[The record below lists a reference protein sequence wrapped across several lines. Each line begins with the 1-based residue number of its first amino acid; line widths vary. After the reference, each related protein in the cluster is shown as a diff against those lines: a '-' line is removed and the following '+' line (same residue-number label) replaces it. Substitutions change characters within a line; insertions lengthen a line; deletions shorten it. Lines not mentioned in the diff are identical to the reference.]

1 MGHALVIVES
11 PAKAR
16 KIGEYLGDGY
26 VVESSIGH
34 IRDLPRGAAD
44 VPKAY
49 KGEKWARLGIDVEN
63 DFKPLYVVSQDKK
76 QHIKKLKDLMKDAD
90 TLYLATDKDREGEAI
105 AWHLLEVLSP
115 PTSVDVHRMVFT
127 EITEKAIHAALN
139 DPREL
144 DRKMVDAQ
152 EARRMLDRLYGYEV
166 SPVLWKKVMPRLS
179 AGRVQSVATRIVVQ
193 RERERMAFVAASY
206 WDLEAKFAI
215 TRDAA
220 AGEPKD
226 FTAKLLE
233 VDGNRIAQGRD
244 FAQDGTL
251 SGDAV
256 IIDQARAEALVGELK
271 DQPSEV
277 KSVESKPYRRR
288 PAAPFI
294 TSTLQQEASS
304 KLKLSSAMAMRA
316 AQGLYEKGLITYMR
330 TDSTTLSAD
339 ALDAA
344 RKVINEKYGS
354 EFCPPEPRTY
364 NKKAKGAQEAHEAIR
379 PAGATFRTPESVYK
393 ECVKSEASVYE
404 LIWQRTIA
412 SQMTDATGET
422 VQVRVGVTS
431 TGGTDT
437 TFSASGTVIMH
448 QGFRQVYASTENTE
462 EEDGGTAAL
471 PQVAEGDSLTA
482 SDLEASGHETQPPS
496 RYTEASL
503 VKKLEDLGVG
513 RPSTYAAIMGTIE
526 DRGYV
531 WKKGS
536 ALVPSFTAFSV
547 TNLLE
552 GHFPNLVD
560 YDFTAQME
568 VDLDG
573 IAEGVGEAIPWLRQ
587 FYFGDDDDPG
597 LKEKVDN
604 RLGEIDAAAVNSIP
618 LGVDAN
624 GQMVVGRVGRYGPY
638 VQRGDGQPDLDGS
651 PNRASVPDDIPL
663 DELTIERAVEFIE
676 APSGDR
682 ELGEDPVSGKVVFVK
697 NGRFGPYVQLGE
709 IDDDPD
715 GKPKRASVFKSMD
728 PAEVDLETALKLLE
742 LPRVVGQ
749 HPDDGTTITVHN
761 GKFGPYLTKESAEE
775 GKKAE
780 TRNVPTEEEL
790 LTIDLAQCLELLKQ
804 PKRRG
809 RAEPKPPLKV
819 MGIDPFSGMK
829 MEIKD
834 GRFGPYI
841 TDGIAN
847 ASLQK
852 ADTIE
857 EISDER
863 ASELLMARR
872 QRAGTLYMEDGVEKW
887 EPPAKGSKKK
897 ASKKKSAAKKKAKK
911 LVVARDLLIDME
923 AANGAMYFGLSDA
936 PGSKAVEAMK
946 SAAVAVSE
954 IANVSNVS
962 EAKRSKGI
970 IAFTADLASAE
981 ADPAQFK
988 KIRDAIVGTLKDAE
1002 VPGRLAAKRP

>member
-1 MGHALVIVES
+1 MFRGANGEKSKKNSRCDTGRVRIWSRTCLPLRPMGHALVIVES

-49 KGEKWARLGIDVEN
+49 KSEKWARLGIDVEN
-63 DFKPLYVVSQDKK
+63 DFKPLYVVSSDKK
-76 QHIKKLKDLMKDAD
+76 EQIKKLKAAMKDAD

-115 PTSVDVHRMVFT
+115 PTNVKVHRMVFT
-127 EITEKAIHAALN
+127 EITEKAIHEALN

-152 EARRMLDRLYGYEV
+152 EARRILDRLYGYEL

-206 WDLEAKFAI
+206 WDLEGTFSL

-220 AGEPKD
+220 DGEPSN

-244 FAQDGTL
+244 FSQNGQLT
-251 SGDAV
+251 GDV
-256 IIDQARAEALVGELK
+256 EVIDQVRAEALITELQ

-277 KSVESKPYRRR
+277 KSIDSKPYRRR

-344 RKVINEKYGS
+344 RKIINEKYGK
-354 EFCPPEPRTY
+354 EFCPPEVRTY

-379 PAGATFRTPESVYK
+379 PAGAEFRTPESVYQ
-393 ECVKSEASVYE
+393 ECVKSEASLYE
-404 LIWQRTIA
+404 LIWQRTVA
-412 SQMTDATGET
+412 SQMTDAVGDT

-431 TGGTDT
+431 TSGTDT
-437 TFSASGTVIMH
+437 TFSASGTVITH
-448 QGFRQVYASTENTE
+448 QGFRKAYSASDAD
-462 EEDGGTAAL
+462 EDDTGTAAL
-471 PQVAEGDSLTA
+471 PQVAQGDDLKA

-503 VKKLEDLGVG
+503 VKKLEELGVG

-573 IAEGVGEAIPWLRQ
+573 IAEGQGEAIPWLRK
-587 FYFGDDDDPG
+587 FYFGDDQDAG

-604 RLGEIDAAAVNSIP
+604 RLGEIDARAINSIP

-638 VQRGDGQPDLDGS
+638 VQRGEE
-651 PNRASVPDDIPL
+651 RASIPDDIPL
-663 DELTIERAVEFIE
+663 DELTIERAIEFIE

-682 ELGEDPVSGKVVFVK
+682 ELGDDPVSGMVVFVK

-715 GKPKRASVFKSMD
+715 GKPKRASVFKTMD

-742 LPRVVGQ
+742 LPRTIGQ
-749 HPDDGTTITVHN
+749 HPEDGTTIIVHN
-761 GKFGPYLTKESAEE
+761 GKFGPYLTKDSAEE
-775 GKKAE
+775 GKKPD
-780 TRNVPTEEEL
+780 TRNVPSEEAL
-790 LTIDLAQCLELLKQ
+790 LTITMDECLELLKQ

-809 RAEPKPPLKV
+809 RAEPKPPLAEL
-819 MGIDPFSGMK
+819 GIDTFSGMA
-829 MEIKD
+829 MVIKD

-841 TDGIAN
+841 TDGEAN
-847 ASLQK
+847 ASLRK
-852 ADTIE
+852 GDTIE
-857 EISDER
+857 EITDER
-863 ASELLMARR
+863 ASELLMMRR
-872 QRAGTLYMEDGVEKW
+872 ERSGKIVMEDGKQVWIPEQK
-887 EPPAKGSKKK
+887 AKK
-897 ASKKKSAAKKKAKK
+897 AAKKKAPAKK
-911 LVVARDLLIDME
+911 KVA
-923 AANGAMYFGLSDA
+923 AKKKSPAKKKA
-936 PGSKAVEAMK
+936 PAKA
-946 SAAVAVSE
+946 AAV
-954 IANVSNVS
+954 
-962 EAKRSKGI
+962 
-970 IAFTADLASAE
+970 
-981 ADPAQFK
+981 
-988 KIRDAIVGTLKDAE
+988 DATTN
-1002 VPGRLAAKRP
+1002 

>member
-1 MGHALVIVES
+1 VIVES

-49 KGEKWARLGIDVEN
+49 KGEKWARLGIDVDN
-63 DFKPLYVVSQDKK
+63 DFKPLYVVSSDKK
-76 QHIKKLKDLMKDAD
+76 AHIKKLKDLMKDAD

-115 PTSVDVHRMVFT
+115 STKVEVHRMVFT

-206 WDLEAKFAI
+206 WDLEGKFSLN
-215 TRDAA
+215 RDAA
-220 AGEPKD
+220 EGEPKD

-244 FAQDGTL
+244 FAQDGKLT
-251 SGDAV
+251 GDV
-256 IIDQARAEALVGELK
+256 VVIDQARAETLVTELQ

-304 KLKLSSAMAMRA
+304 KLKLSSAMAMRS

-344 RKVINEKYGS
+344 RKVITEKYGK
-354 EFCPPEPRTY
+354 EFCPPEARTY

-379 PAGATFRTPESVYK
+379 PAGSEFRTPESVYK
-393 ECVKSEASVYE
+393 ECVKSEASLYE

-437 TFSASGTVIMH
+437 TFSASGTVITH
-448 QGFRQVYASTENTE
+448 QGFRKVYIDSDSDDDDT
-462 EEDGGTAAL
+462 GTAAL
-471 PQVAEGDSLTA
+471 PQVGQGDSLKA

-503 VKKLEDLGVG
+503 VKKLEELGVG

-573 IAEGVGEAIPWLRQ
+573 IAEGMGEAIPWLRK
-587 FYFGDDDDPG
+587 FYFGDGDDPG

-638 VQRGDGQPDLDGS
+638 VQRGDGQPDLDGK

-663 DELTIERAVEFIE
+663 DELTIERAIEFIE

-682 ELGEDPVSGKVVFVK
+682 ELGDDPVSGKVVFVK

-742 LPRVVGQ
+742 LPRTIGS
-749 HPDDGTTITVHN
+749 HPEDGTEIKVHN

-775 GKKAE
+775 GKKPE
-780 TRNVPTEEEL
+780 TRNVPTEEAL
-790 LTIDLAQCLELLKQ
+790 LTITMDECLALLKE

-809 RAEPKPPLKV
+809 RAEPKPPLKE
-819 MGIDPFSGMK
+819 MGIDPFSGMA
-829 MEIKD
+829 MVIKD

-841 TDGIAN
+841 TDGVAN

-887 EPPAKGSKKK
+887 DPPAKKKRATKKK
-897 ASKKKSAAKKKAKK
+897 AAAKKKAPAKK
-911 LVVARDLLIDME
+911 
-923 AANGAMYFGLSDA
+923 
-936 PGSKAVEAMK
+936 KA
-946 SAAVAVSE
+946 
-954 IANVSNVS
+954 
-962 EAKRSKGI
+962 
-970 IAFTADLASAE
+970 
-981 ADPAQFK
+981 
-988 KIRDAIVGTLKDAE
+988 
-1002 VPGRLAAKRP
+1002 AAKKKAPAKD

>member
-11 PAKAR
+11 PVKAR

-49 KGEKWARLGIDVEN
+49 KGEKWARLGIDVDN
-63 DFKPLYVVSQDKK
+63 DFKPLYVISSDKK
-76 QHIKKLKDLMKDAD
+76 EQIKKLKALMKDAD

-115 PTSVDVHRMVFT
+115 PPNVTVHRMVFT
-127 EITEKAIHAALN
+127 EITEKAIHEALN

-166 SPVLWKKVMPRLS
+166 SPVLWKKVMPKLS

-206 WDLEAKFAI
+206 WDLEAQFALN
-215 TRDAA
+215 RAA
-220 AGEPKD
+220 AEGEPSE

-233 VDGNRIAQGRD
+233 VGGERVAQGRD
-244 FAQDGTL
+244 FDQDGTL
-251 SGDAV
+251 KNNVV
-256 IIDQARAEALVGELK
+256 IIDQARAEALVTELT
-271 DQPSEV
+271 DQPAEV
-277 KSVESKPYRRR
+277 KSVEAKPYRRR

-294 TSTLQQEASS
+294 TSTLQQEASR
-304 KLKLSSAMAMRA
+304 KLNLSSAMAMRA

-344 RKVINEKYGS
+344 RKVITEKYGK
-354 EFCPPEPRTY
+354 EFCPPEVRTY
-364 NKKAKGAQEAHEAIR
+364 NKKTKGAQEAHEAIR
-379 PAGATFRTPESVYK
+379 PAGSSFRTPESVYQ
-393 ECVKSEASVYE
+393 ECVKSEAQVYE
-404 LIWQRTIA
+404 LIWQRTVA

-422 VQVRVGVTS
+422 VKVRVGVTS
-431 TGGTDT
+431 TAGTAT
-437 TFSASGTVIMH
+437 TFSASGTVISH
-448 QGFRQVYASTENTE
+448 QGFRMVYIDGDVD
-462 EEDGGTAAL
+462 EDDAGTAAL
-471 PQVAEGDSLTA
+471 PQVAQGDDLTA
-482 SDLEASGHETQPPS
+482 SELEANGHETQPPS

-503 VKKLEDLGVG
+503 VKKLEELGVG

-547 TNLLE
+547 VNLLE
-552 GHFPNLVD
+552 GHFPDLVD

-568 VDLDG
+568 VDLDD
-573 IAEGVGEAIPWLRQ
+573 IAEGIGEAIPWLRK
-587 FYFGDDDDPG
+587 FYFGDQDDTG

-604 RLGEIDAAAVNSIP
+604 RLGEIDARAVNSIP
-618 LGVDAN
+618 IGVDAN
-624 GQMVVGRVGRYGPY
+624 GQMVVARVGRYGPY
-638 VQRGDGQPDLDGS
+638 VQRGDDE
-651 PNRASVPDDIPL
+651 RASIPDDIAP
-663 DELTIERAVEFIE
+663 DELTIERAIEYIE

-682 ELGEDPVSGKVVFVK
+682 ELGDDPVSGMAVFVK

-715 GKPKRASVFKSMD
+715 GKPKRASVFKTMD
-728 PAEVDLETALKLLE
+728 PAEIDLDTALKLLE
-742 LPRVVGQ
+742 LPRTIGQ
-749 HPDDGTTITVHN
+749 HPEDGTTIMVHN

-780 TRNVPTEEEL
+780 TRNVPTEEAL
-790 LTIDLAQCLELLKQ
+790 LTITMDECLALLKE

-809 RAEPKPPLKV
+809 RAEPKPPLAEL
-819 MGIDPFSGMK
+819 GIDTFSGMA
-829 MEIKD
+829 MVIKD

-841 TDGIAN
+841 TDGEAN
-847 ASLQK
+847 ASLRK
-852 ADTIE
+852 GDTIE
-857 EISDER
+857 EITDER
-863 ASELLMARR
+863 ASELLMMRR
-872 QRAGTLYMEDGVEKW
+872 ERSGKIVMEDGKQVW
-887 EPPAKGSKKK
+887 IPDKK
-897 ASKKKSAAKKKAKK
+897 AKKAAKKKAPAKK
-911 LVVARDLLIDME
+911 
-923 AANGAMYFGLSDA
+923 
-936 PGSKAVEAMK
+936 KA
-946 SAAVAVSE
+946 
-954 IANVSNVS
+954 
-962 EAKRSKGI
+962 
-970 IAFTADLASAE
+970 
-981 ADPAQFK
+981 
-988 KIRDAIVGTLKDAE
+988 
-1002 VPGRLAAKRP
+1002 AAKKKAPAKKKAAAKKKATT